1 MAIIP
6 HTLSASSHVSYCC
19 EQSRVQ
25 WSINGNKNQ
34 KAIGLV
40 TADSYST
47 LCVMDLIKSVAVI
60 KSVFG
65 VHSSFLVIINYQ
77 CYIYRHSLMGFF

>member
-1 MAIIP
+1 MALIP
-6 HTLSASSHVSYCC
+6 HALSASSHVLYCC

-25 WSINGNKNQ
+25 WSIKGNKNQ
-34 KAIGLV
+34 KTIGLV

-47 LCVMDLIKSVAVI
+47 LCVMDLIKLVAVT

-65 VHSSFLVIINYQ
+65 VHSGFLV
-77 CYIYRHSLMGFF
+77 